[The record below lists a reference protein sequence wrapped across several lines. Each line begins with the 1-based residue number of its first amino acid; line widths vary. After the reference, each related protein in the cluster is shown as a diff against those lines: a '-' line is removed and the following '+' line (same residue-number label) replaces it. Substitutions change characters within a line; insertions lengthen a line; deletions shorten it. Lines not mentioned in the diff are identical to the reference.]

1 MASTSTHVP
10 FTQLAGRPPTLT
22 NERSFMSASNLSYCP
37 CANATTIT
45 LAAHA
50 HQNNSTVTAISDS
63 DCPNNSLAVK
73 EQGEWLKIENCLLS

>member
-1 MASTSTHVP
+1 
-10 FTQLAGRPPTLT
+10 
-22 NERSFMSASNLSYCP
+22 MSASNLSYCP

-73 EQGEWLKIENCLLS
+73 EQGEWLKIENCLLLNFCTLVGGGDKSHGPLKVFM